1 MQIVKTRT
9 SIERDSNEEPMLFEE
24 TRPCCVQLQ
33 SIGLKRIRNSV
44 VFTLEQSN
52 LLYKPFKKP

>member
-1 MQIVKTRT
+1 
-9 SIERDSNEEPMLFEE
+9 MLFEE
-24 TRPCCVQLQ
+24 TRPCCIKLQ